1 MKFLKF
7 FKDYWRDLTPL
18 EVITQS
24 LAQAH
29 LERLESENATEY
41 AEACLKLSL
50 ARIERLNERLKEYK
64 RD

>member
-41 AEACLKLSL
+41 AKACLQLSL
-50 ARIERLNERLKEYK
+50 ARIERLNERIKEYK

>member
-1 MKFLKF
+1 MKFIRLF
-7 FKDYWRDLTPL
+7 RDYWRDMTPL
-18 EVITQS
+18 EVITHS

-50 ARIERLNERLKEYK
+50 ARIERLNERMKEYK
-64 RD
+64 

>member
-1 MKFLKF
+1 MKFIRLF
-7 FKDYWRDLTPL
+7 RDYWRDMTPL

-50 ARIERLNERLKEYK
+50 ARIERLNERMKEYK
-64 RD
+64 Q

>member
-18 EVITQS
+18 EVITHS

-41 AEACLKLSL
+41 ADACLQLSL
-50 ARIERLNERLKEYK
+50 ARIERLNARLKEYK
-64 RD
+64 Q